1 MMKAREKI
9 SISNINGLLKNYRYS
24 KAPEQWRKRMAAK
37 EGTLK
42 AFADVFKDGGR
53 LESTDQSDQDK
64 LQDSDRRRVKDS
76 KLDKSI
82 DVKKRR
88 KIQQAFLL
96 TFHKLDL
103 YADAYETTYTL
114 QVTFKNIASEKNRV
128 SDMILL
134 L

>member
-1 MMKAREKI
+1 MKAREKI

-88 KIQQAFLL
+88 KIQ
-96 TFHKLDL
+96 
-103 YADAYETTYTL
+103 
-114 QVTFKNIASEKNRV
+114 
-128 SDMILL
+128 
-134 L
+134 